1 MASLNGQTIASSYEQ
16 LLHVDRDNGGNVGG
30 NQGASP
36 GSQGPGGS
44 DEMGSF

>member
-1 MASLNGQTIASSYEQ
+1 MNAFRAF
-16 LLHVDRDNGGNVGG
+16 RDSQPSGGDGG
-30 NQGASP
+30 GLRGPSP

>member
-1 MASLNGQTIASSYEQ
+1 MSEELQKGPVTKQDAYRGGQYE
-16 LLHVDRDNGGNVGG
+16 GGGG
-30 NQGASP
+30 GASP